1 MAQVCLVQMPYNSV
15 AMPSLALGLL
25 SSYVKEHGLG
35 VQVMY
40 ANMAFADEIGLDIYR
55 VIEDANS
62 SHLLGDWTFSAA
74 LFPKHGATRAAGE
87 AYLEEWGV
95 KALFPGF
102 VKLLSRANP
111 QIDLKDLLLVVRDKA
126 TAFVERQARSIVG
139 QGAQIV
145 GCTSMFQQNC
155 ASLALLK
162 RIKELDPAIV
172 TLMGGPN
179 CQDPMGK
186 TIHRL
191 FPWVDYT
198 VTGEA
203 DGFFGDLCQQI
214 VDRDRRHIEIP
225 LPPGVYGPQ
234 HRREQ
239 VVSPAAPIVKD
250 MDKTAVPDYGDYF
263 VALAGASYE
272 KYVTPALLIET
283 SRGCWWGV
291 KNHCTFCGAN
301 GYGMTFRSKS
311 PERALDEIR
320 QLHGQYGNN
329 RFNVADNI
337 LDVSY
342 LRTVL
347 PRLAALDQEYYF
359 FYQVKANLTREHL
372 ELMSDAGVRWLQPGI
387 ESLDDT
393 FLRMVKKGT
402 TAAINIHALR
412 LSLEYGI
419 RCFWNILFGIPGEQD
434 EWYRELVD
442 IIPQLFHLE
451 PPGGFGPI
459 RFDRFSPYYEHA
471 AEYGL
476 ELRPFNSYQHVY
488 PFPDRDMADLAY
500 FFQRAGGD
508 NESQNSPRFKL
519 RAHAFQLFDQWRQHF
534 WSTAG
539 LTRPVLRADDAGDHT
554 LVEDTRPIAVA
565 GLHRLEG
572 LEHRVHQV
580 LDRPIPRGGI
590 AAALEKAG
598 HAAAPEDVA
607 VALAAL
613 LERKLVLEVS
623 GRCLALAVRK
633 SMRPFAAAE
642 HSPLGTLALNRLF
655 KDLRE
660 TSLAVTYGRQAEAPL
675 HV

>member
-1 MAQVCLVQMPYNSV
+1 MTRVCLVQMPYNSV

-25 SSYVKEHGLG
+25 SSYLKERSIEAR
-35 VQVMY
+35 VVY
-40 ANMAFADEIGLDIYR
+40 ANMSFADEIGLDIYR
-55 VIEDANS
+55 VIEDSLS
-62 SHLLGDWTFSAA
+62 SHLLGDWTFSGA
-74 LFPKHGATRAAGE
+74 LFREHRASRAECEEYLQQCGA
-87 AYLEEWGV
+87 GV
-95 KALFPGF
+95 LFPGF
-102 VKLLSRANP
+102 VRMLYHANP
-111 QIDLKDLLLVVRDKA
+111 QLDFKELFLVVREKA
-126 TAFVERQARSIVG
+126 TAFVERQAQSLIE
-139 QGAQIV
+139 QGATIV

-162 RIKELDPAIV
+162 RVKELDPEVV

-186 TIHRL
+186 AMHRL

-203 DGFFGDLCQQI
+203 DGFFGDLCEQLGNPTH
-214 VDRDRRHIEIP
+214 RHTIDLA

-239 VVSPAAPIVKD
+239 AVLPTAPIVKE
-250 MDKTAVPDYGDYF
+250 MDKTAIPDYDDYF
-263 VALAGASYE
+263 VTLQGTSYE

-311 PERALDEIR
+311 PDRALDEIR
-320 QLHGQYGNN
+320 ALHTRHGNN

-347 PRLAALDQEYYF
+347 PRLAALDEDYYF
-359 FYQVKANLTREHL
+359 FYQVKANLTREHV
-372 ELMSDAGVRWLQPGI
+372 ELMSNAGVRWLQPGI

-419 RCFWNILFGIPGEQD
+419 RCLWNILFGIPGEQD
-434 EWYRELVD
+434 EWYRELVQN
-442 IIPQLFHLE
+442 IPLLLHLE
-451 PPGGFGPI
+451 PPAGFGPI

-471 AEYGL
+471 GEYGL
-476 ELRPFNSYQHVY
+476 KLEAFPAYQQVY
-488 PFPDRDMADLAY
+488 PFSDTDLADLAY
-500 FFQRAGGD
+500 FFRRASSSD
-508 NESQNSPRFKL
+508 EETEDSSRFKL
-519 RAHAFQLFDQWRQHF
+519 RSQAFQLFDQWRKHF
-534 WSTAG
+534 WSPA
-539 LTRPVLRADDAGDHT
+539 RAVLRADDRGDH
-554 LVEDTRPIAVA
+554 LVVEDTRPIAVA
-565 GLHRLEG
+565 NEHRLEG
-572 LEHRVHQV
+572 LEHRVYV
-580 LDRPIPRGGI
+580 ALDRPLARGGI
-590 AAALEKAG
+590 VAALAKAG
-598 HAAAPEDVA
+598 VVADPDDVTRA
-607 VALAAL
+607 VDAL
-613 LERKLVLEVS
+613 LERKLAIEVS
-623 GRCLALAVRK
+623 GRCLALAVRTPV
-633 SMRPFAAAE
+633 RPFPAAE

-655 KDLRE
+655 KDTRE
-660 TSLAVTYGRQAEAPL
+660 TSLAVTYPREFEQPL
-675 HV
+675 QV